1 MIGDFAMSSY
11 VHFTEEE
18 KQRANSVNLV
28 DFLQRQGER
37 LLPSGR
43 DRRLASDHSITIR
56 GNQWF
61 DHSSEEGSHAIDLV
75 QRLYNLSFP
84 EAVTLLLGGEQRI
97 EYQQNDGSKEPE
109 PRKPFE
115 LPPANSDMRRVFA
128 YLIKQR
134 FINRDVV
141 TCFAKAKL
149 LYEDMEYHNAVFVGC
164 DADGIPRHAHKRGT
178 YTGGKSYKGNVESC
192 DPRFSFHYTGTGN
205 SIYVFEAPIDM
216 LSFITLY
223 PENWEQQSYVS
234 LCGVAEHALLQQLQE
249 NPCIQNICLC
259 LDHDEAGIKAT
270 ERLKRIL
277 QEHGYSNVSV
287 LQSQYKDWN
296 ENLKAQHGMDALPA
310 EEPEAEEQNCN
321 MKMTM

>member
-1 MIGDFAMSSY
+1 MSGY

-18 KQRANSVNLV
+18 KQRANSVDLV
-28 DFLQRQGER
+28 DFLQRQGEH

-43 DRRLASDHSITIR
+43 DKRLASDHSITIR

-75 QRLYNLSFP
+75 QRLYHLSFP

-97 EYQQNDGSKEPE
+97 QYRQSDGSKEPE

-134 FINRDVV
+134 FIDRDVV
-141 TCFAKAKL
+141 TCFAKAKM
-149 LYEDMEYHNAVFVGC
+149 LYEDKEYHNAVFVGY

-178 YTGGKSYKGNVESC
+178 YTGSKSYKGNVEGC

-223 PENWEQQSYVS
+223 PKNWQQRSYVS

-249 NPCIQNICLC
+249 NLCIQEVYLC
-259 LDHDEAGIKAT
+259 LDYDEAGIKAT
-270 ERLKRIL
+270 ERLEKIL
-277 QEHGYSNVSV
+277 QERGYSNVSA

-296 ENLKAQHGMDALPA
+296 EDLKAQHGMEAIPA
-310 EEPEAEEQNCN
+310 EELETEEQNCS
-321 MKMTM
+321 MKMAM